1 MRAAHRPPGL
11 TPSAARSARPAR
23 SRLRRGFT
31 LVEVLVA
38 VAIMAVVTTLTWRG
52 IDGMTRTREIS
63 QASLDRSLRL
73 GTVLAQW
80 ERDLQAVQDGMGV
93 PGLAFDGSHLRLTRA
108 SEGGLLLV
116 VWSLRDGALY
126 RWASTPLTEISE
138 VQDAWLR
145 SQQLLGDEPGTLKVQ
160 DEVSA
165 WQVYF
170 YRGNGWSNPQSAGD
184 RPSGLGAPS
193 SAEAAGAAPGPGRGA
208 DTLPT
213 GVRLLMTLPAGSLT
227 RDVLMNGAGY

>member
-11 TPSAARSARPAR
+11 TPPAPRAARFR
-23 SRLRRGFT
+23 SRRRGFT

-38 VAIMAVVTTLTWRG
+38 MAIMAVVTTLTWRG

-93 PGLAFDGSHLRLTRA
+93 PGLAFDGSNLRLTRA
-108 SEGGLLLV
+108 SEGGLQLV
-116 VWSLRDGALY
+116 VWTLRDGALY
-126 RWASTPLTEISE
+126 RWASTPLTETNE

-160 DEVSA
+160 DEVSG

-170 YRGNGWSNPQSAGD
+170 YRGNGWSNPQSASD
-184 RPSGLGAPS
+184 RPSMGAPS
-193 SAEAAGAAPGPGRGA
+193 GAEGAGAAPGPGRGA
-208 DTLPT
+208 ETLPT

-227 RDVLMNGAGY
+227 RDVLMNGTGY